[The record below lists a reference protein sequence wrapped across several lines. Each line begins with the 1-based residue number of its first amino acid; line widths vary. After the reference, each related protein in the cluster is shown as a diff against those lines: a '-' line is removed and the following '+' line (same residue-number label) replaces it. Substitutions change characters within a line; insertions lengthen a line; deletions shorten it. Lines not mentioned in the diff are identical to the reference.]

1 MTVAERVGFHKYVYD
16 NPQEKYILLDLE
28 HRDEVL
34 ESYVKP
40 ISKTRFVG
48 LRRSKSWAENQILY
62 FVMDF
67 SQPVSIVDFESD
79 VIVNDE
85 LIDNKTFKLNSA
97 NQTPSIYVG
106 KNNSLVFKVD
116 SNSDNEL
123 LVKVALSAT
132 GEEGAM
138 KNLEAEIADWDF
150 EKVKTNAK
158 NIWDKEL
165 SKIRIE
171 GGKEDDRITL
181 TIQLYIMLI
190 APKYILRC

>member
-1 MTVAERVGFHKYVYD
+1 M
-16 NPQEKYILLDLE
+16 LDLE

-34 ESYVKP
+34 ESYVNQFQKQDCRF
-40 ISKTRFVG
+40 KTFKIMGR
-48 LRRSKSWAENQILY
+48 KSNLY

-138 KNLEAEIADWDF
+138 KNLEAEIADWDL
-150 EKVKTNAK
+150 KSK
-158 NIWDKEL
+158 N
-165 SKIRIE
+165 
-171 GGKEDDRITL
+171 
-181 TIQLYIMLI
+181 
-190 APKYILRC
+190 